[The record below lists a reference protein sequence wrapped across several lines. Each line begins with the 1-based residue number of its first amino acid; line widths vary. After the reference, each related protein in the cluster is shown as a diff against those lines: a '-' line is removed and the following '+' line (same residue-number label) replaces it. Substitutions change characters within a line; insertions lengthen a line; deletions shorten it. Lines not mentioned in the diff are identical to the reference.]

1 MLPLSRR
8 LFVWTSAALLL
19 ACAGA
24 PAPVAPEVRN
34 ALAPTG
40 TLRIAVYPGS
50 PTSLVRGP
58 GPQEMRGLT
67 VEVGRELARRLGVQS
82 EVMVFERVPQ
92 IVDALK
98 AGQAD
103 FTITNASPARAKD
116 IDFTAAV
123 VQLESGYL
131 VPANSSIG
139 TLADIDR
146 AGVRVG
152 VTQGSSSQGV
162 LMRELQK
169 ASVVAAP
176 SVTAAAEMLRKGEL
190 DAFAT
195 NKGILF
201 DMSDRLPGARVLGGR
216 FSLEQLAVGVPKGRS
231 QGAAAAYL
239 QAFVADADTQ
249 ALVQQAALRA
259 GLRGLAP
266 ALAR

>member
-1 MLPLSRR
+1 MWNLARR
-8 LFVWTSAALLL
+8 VLLLSAAAAAL
-19 ACAGA
+19 AGCAKPGL
-24 PAPVAPEVRN
+24 APEVRT

-50 PTSLVRGP
+50 PTSLLRGP
-58 GPQEMRGLT
+58 GPNEMRGLT
-67 VEVGRELARRLGVQS
+67 VEVGRELARRLGVPA
-82 EVMVFERVPQ
+82 EIIVFERVPD
-92 IVDALK
+92 IVEALK
-98 AGQAD
+98 AGKAD

-116 IDFTAAV
+116 IAFTAAI
-123 VQLESGYL
+123 VQLESGFL
-131 VPANSSIG
+131 VPAHSRIF
-139 TLADIDR
+139 TPADVDR

-152 VTQGSSSQGV
+152 VTQGSSSQAL

-176 SVTAAAEMLRKGEL
+176 SVMAAAEMLRKGEL

-201 DMSDRLPGARVLGGR
+201 DMSDRVPGSRVLDGR

-231 QGAAAAYL
+231 VAAAYL
-239 QAFVADADTQ
+239 QDFVADADTQ

>member
-1 MLPLSRR
+1 MWNLARR
-8 LFVWTSAALLL
+8 VLLLSAAAAAL
-19 ACAGA
+19 AGCAKPGL
-24 PAPVAPEVRN
+24 APEVRT

-50 PTSLVRGP
+50 PTSMLRGP
-58 GPQEMRGLT
+58 GPNEMRGLT
-67 VEVGRELARRLGVQS
+67 VEVGRELARRLGVPA
-82 EVMVFERVPQ
+82 EIIVFERVPD
-92 IVDALK
+92 IVEALK
-98 AGQAD
+98 AGKAD

-116 IDFTAAV
+116 IAFTAAI
-123 VQLESGYL
+123 VQLESGFL
-131 VPANSSIG
+131 VPAHSRIF
-139 TLADIDR
+139 TPADVDR

-152 VTQGSSSQGV
+152 VTQGSSSQAL

-176 SVTAAAEMLRKGEL
+176 SVMAAAEMLRKGEL

-201 DMSDRLPGARVLGGR
+201 DMSDRVPGSRVLDGR

-231 QGAAAAYL
+231 VAAAYL
-239 QAFVADADTQ
+239 QDFVADADTQ